1 MAIRLQNW
9 HYSDILARFYWLE
22 LCFWPMVTRCEK
34 SEFAQGSQRCSNKAQ
49 WGWVMEATWKM
60 LFLLSDVEFSKN
72 CRFFWLLFFVTVP
85 ALLDV
90 TIPSSTVGHPRC
102 PSILLANKKAKA
114 GCVGHIQPAFL
125 LLVWMQLGCYLNP
138 TSAGHFSV
146 ISPWMVKVGLEMQ
159 LPIVIESYL
168 VYSFFSLSCLSSSTQ
183 HNSVRRIDF
192 NIDFNRC
199 LTSW

>member
-1 MAIRLQNW
+1 MKPYDGPKFDYELSWWEWCFPANLRGVSWRGVPQQLCEVRLS
-9 HYSDILARFYWLE
+9 H
-22 LCFWPMVTRCEK
+22 
-34 SEFAQGSQRCSNKAQ
+34 GSYL
-49 WGWVMEATWKM
+49 KM

-90 TIPSSTVGHPRC
+90 MIPSSTVGHPRC